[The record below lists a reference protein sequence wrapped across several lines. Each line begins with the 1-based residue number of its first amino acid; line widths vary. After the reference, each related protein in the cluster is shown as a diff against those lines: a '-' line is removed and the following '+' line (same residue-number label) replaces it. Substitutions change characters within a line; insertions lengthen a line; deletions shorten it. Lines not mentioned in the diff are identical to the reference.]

1 MSKDSYQVFLDAFNI
16 QKDDL
21 YHWGSE
27 STIFPEL
34 NAVADAWEQLK
45 ERIIT
50 NQTVYIRGC

>member
-21 YHWGSE
+21 YHWGIE

-34 NAVADAWEQLK
+34 DK
-45 ERIIT
+45 PF
-50 NQTVYIRGC
+50 RGKRGGCK